1 MKNDYDQDLQKLLE
15 ERGISD
21 STPEDQHLKAYQQL
35 YIGLSQPP
43 SVKLRPDFADHVV
56 QQAMQLKS
64 TQETSYWWIALILI
78 LSLGLSGVIL
88 YYVDF
93 SFLITL
99 MNWLS
104 SIKIILLFGGLLW
117 LLIQVADY
125 RLVKKSSVV

>member
-1 MKNDYDQDLQKLLE
+1 MKNDHDQDLQKLLE
-15 ERGISD
+15 ERGISG
-21 STPEDQHLKAYQQL
+21 STPEDQHLKVYQQL